1 MPARSRP
8 PRSTSSATASCADVV
23 VAGWRERVDLPD
35 WGVVRLPA
43 KLDTGAK
50 TSSLHVEALHALPGG
65 RVAFDVVLSR
75 RRADRRIHVEATLVR
90 TTRVRSS
97 TGVLTL
103 RYVVRTRLRM
113 GPIDREIEIN
123 LVDRGPMI
131 HRMLIGRSGLTGIAV
146 SADQRYAI
154 TKPRRTST
162 P

>member
-1 MPARSRP
+1 
-8 PRSTSSATASCADVV
+8 VV

-35 WGVVRLPA
+35 WGILRLPA
-43 KLDTGAK
+43 KLDTGAR
-50 TSSLHVEALHALPGG
+50 TSSLHVEDLRALPGG
-65 RVAFDVVLSR
+65 VVSFDVVLSR
-75 RRADRRIHVEATLVR
+75 RRADKRIHVEAPLVR

-103 RYVVRTRLRM
+103 RHVVRTRLRM

-146 SADQRYAI
+146 SADRRYAI
-154 TKPRRTST
+154 TTKPRRTST

>member
-1 MPARSRP
+1 MRARSRR
-8 PRSTSSATASCADVV
+8 PRSTSSGTASSADVV

-35 WGVVRLPA
+35 WGIARMAA
-43 KLDTGAK
+43 KLDTGAR
-50 TSSLHVEALHALPGG
+50 TSSLHVVDLRALAGG
-65 RVAFDVVLSR
+65 VVSFDVVLSR
-75 RRADRRIHVEATLVR
+75 RRADRIVHVEAPLVR

-97 TGVLTL
+97 SGVLTL
-103 RYVVRTRLRM
+103 RHVVRTRLRM

-146 SADQRYAI
+146 SADRRYAI
-154 TKPRRTST
+154 TKPRRSKT

>member
-1 MPARSRP
+1 MPARSRR

-35 WGVVRLPA
+35 WGIVRLPA

-50 TSSLHVEALHALPGG
+50 TSALHVIDLRALPGG
-65 RVAFDVVLSR
+65 VVSFDVVLSR
-75 RRADRRIHVEATLVR
+75 RHADRRIHIEAPLVR

-103 RYVVRTRLRM
+103 RHVVRTRLRM